1 MPQMNGFEVMKAL
14 HKDKLTK
21 EVPVVIFTVNK
32 DRETVI
38 NALKSGAFDYV
49 VKPHDPNKL
58 NIKIKAAI
66 HYGINRKI
74 QKFDD
79 FIEINR

>member
-1 MPQMNGFEVMKAL
+1 
-14 HKDKLTK
+14 
-21 EVPVVIFTVNK
+21 VNK
-32 DRETVI
+32 DWETVI

-74 QKFDD
+74 QKLDD